1 MRVYFSAQHPTF
13 GTKLKPKSLTHQQCS
28 PYYWWWAYLRLNKDY
43 VQCCEMG
50 GKGHLATLYKDFGD
64 VREDN
69 FRHWWDERGVAL
81 FAEKPLP
88 QSLVKLASK
97 AEWDDNWGD
106 NILIVAVPMN
116 VSKRYIYS
124 KFIQLVKKNHTAK
137 RGRTADQWTKCTAKY
152 PIHRNHTIDN
162 LRTAFTVYMAN
173 LANQQL
179 PKGQRLTMWKLGE
192 KLRIAKADG
201 VSQKVM
207 DERTEI
213 ERRNI
218 LAASVSRYIKQAQ
231 VMIDGTAEGRFPA

>member
-1 MRVYFSAQHPTF
+1 MCESNSTSFGYCFSTGSNCSYFRSCTSILF
-13 GTKLKPKSLTHQQCS
+13 GT
-28 PYYWWWAYLRLNKDY
+28 
-43 VQCCEMG
+43 
-50 GKGHLATLYKDFGD
+50 
-64 VREDN
+64 
-69 FRHWWDERGVAL
+69 
-81 FAEKPLP
+81 
-88 QSLVKLASK
+88 
-97 AEWDDNWGD
+97 
-106 NILIVAVPMN
+106 II
-116 VSKRYIYS
+116 YIYS

-231 VMIDGTAEGRFPA
+231 VIIDGTAEGRFPA